1 VKSGR
6 QNTPRRRHAK
16 VTISDVAGLAG
27 VSPMTVSRVVN
38 NETNVR
44 DSTRRAVNAA
54 IKKLGY
60 SPNRA
65 ARSLASANQAHVG
78 LLYTNPSTTYLSAML
93 LGVLEQARQSDN
105 QVVVAECD
113 VGADAVRAV
122 RRMLRGGI
130 DGILLPPPL
139 SDSLPVLELLTRS
152 ATPTVTIGTQ
162 RIDEGIPSVSID
174 NYRAAQTMTQ
184 HVISLG
190 HTRIGFVKGSPDQLA
205 SEQRLSGFSDAMRG
219 AGLPVPDELIVQGR
233 FSYKSGLDAAERLLR
248 LPQRPTAVFAS
259 NDEMAAAAIATA
271 HRHGID
277 VPRELSVCG
286 FDDTLLATT
295 IWPQITTIHQPIS
308 AMAQKALELLDNS
321 IRCRRSGLENE
332 CQHLT
337 LEYRLIQRDSVAPL
351 AGSKRLGMVR
361 RGS

>member
-6 QNTPRRRHAK
+6 PNTARRRHAK
-16 VTISDVAGLAG
+16 VTISDVASLAG

-38 NETNVR
+38 NEANVR
-44 DSTRRAVNAA
+44 DSTRRTVNAA
-54 IKKLGY
+54 IEKLGY

-78 LLYTNPSTTYLSAML
+78 LLYANPSTTYLSAML
-93 LGVLEQARQSDN
+93 LGVLEQARHSDN

-113 VGADAVRAV
+113 VGADATRAI
-122 RRMLRGGI
+122 RRLIRGGI

-139 SDSLPVLELLTRS
+139 SDSLPVLRLLTRS
-152 ATPTVTIGTQ
+152 GTPTVTIGTQ
-162 RIDEGIPSVSID
+162 RVHEGIPSVSID

-184 HVISLG
+184 HVIALG

-205 SEQRLSGFSDAMRG
+205 SEQRLSGFCDAMRG
-219 AGLPVPDELIVQGR
+219 AGLAVADELIVQGR
-233 FSYKSGLDAAERLLR
+233 FSYRSGLDAAERLLR

-295 IWPQITTIHQPIS
+295 IWPQLTTIHQPIS
-308 AMAQKALELLDNS
+308 TMSQKALELLDNS
-321 IRCRRSGLENE
+321 IRCRRAGLDNE
-332 CQHLT
+332 CRHLT
-337 LEYRLIQRDSVAPL
+337 LEYRLIRRDSVAPL
-351 AGSKRLGMVR
+351 AAAKRLR
-361 RGS
+361 RRNS